1 MDQLASI
8 TAWTPT
14 STNTPTST
22 SLKSVATTAQSALE
36 SSLSAALHSFS
47 SYGTK
52 INNEQYVSASRVI
65 RGAQASLSIISAEQ
79 VLATATADNVK
90 AQATELIWNST
101 QNLDDLWWDENVYD
115 IRRLTRPGNII
126 FLVVFAISFLWYI
139 LILAKSRYWWF
150 NIAFFCGAALEFLGF
165 LGRVLS
171 FNDMTYFPYYLLQLI
186 VLTIAPA
193 FIMGGIYFLLGQLV
207 IIHGRQFSI
216 LKPLWYA
223 YIFIA
228 CDVTSLVIQAIGG
241 GIASVRA
248 ENYENADP
256 GTYTMIAGIAF
267 QVFSMSIYIIFWTM
281 FLWRI
286 YFPKTDKYPQI
297 EPEKPVVDSQHLLK
311 PSVKNF
317 LKLLINSKTT
327 AEYKKNVLEPY
338 YNPKYADIRS
348 RKLYDYFALAVSL
361 AIIAVFVRCIYRVV
375 ELAQGFSGYLITHE
389 VYIMCLDALM
399 LFIALYIFIPFH
411 PHIVFGA
418 SNIIRLGDIKENA
431 DQKIEEEVLYPIDDD
446 YGSNGTKNGTA
457 AGSPYGEERHDINK
471 NGKFE
476 DSDASYKA
484 ELGDANHA
492 SYPVEQVPH
501 GSYPVDNNQVLHET
515 HPTNNSDVYL
525 GPYEPGP
532 K

>member
-1 MDQLASI
+1 MSSLLASI

-22 SLKSVATTAQSALE
+22 SLISVPTTAQSALE
-36 SSLSAALHSFS
+36 SSLSAALHSLSTF
-47 SYGTK
+47 GPHVK
-52 INNEQYVSASRVI
+52 NQDYVSASRVI
-65 RGAQASLSIISAEQ
+65 RGAQVSLSILSAQ
-79 VLATATADNVK
+79 NVLATATADNVK

-101 QNLDDLWWDENVYD
+101 QNLEDLFWDENVYN
-115 IRRLTRPGNII
+115 IHRLTRPGNII
-126 FLVVFAISFLWYI
+126 FLVVFSITVLWYT

-150 NIAFFCGAALEFLGF
+150 NIAFFCGAVLEFLGF

-171 FNDMTYFPYYLLQLI
+171 FSDMTYFQYYLLQLI

-207 IIHGRQFSI
+207 IIHGRQFSV

-267 QVFSMSIYIIFWTM
+267 QVFSMSIYIIFWSL

-286 YFPKTDKYPQI
+286 YFPKTDIYPHAQS
-297 EPEKPVVDSQHLLK
+297 EKSPVANSPHQLLK

-317 LKLLINSKTT
+317 FKLLFNTKET
-327 AEYKKNVLEPY
+327 AEYKRNVLEPY

-348 RKLYDYFALAVSL
+348 RKLYNYFPLAVSL
-361 AIIAVFVRCIYRVV
+361 AIIAIFIRCIYRVV

-399 LFIALYIFIPFH
+399 LFFALYIFIPFH

-418 SNIIRLGDIKENA
+418 SNIIRLSDIKGNTDE
-431 DQKIEEEVLYPIDDD
+431 KVEEELYPLDDD
-446 YGSNGTKNGTA
+446 NHTFRNDTIPFG
-457 AGSPYGEERHDINK
+457 ERHDVA
-471 NGKFE
+471 E
-476 DSDASYKA
+476 DDKLKDSGESQNR
-484 ELGDANHA
+484 GW
-492 SYPVEQVPH
+492 
-501 GSYPVDNNQVLHET
+501 
-515 HPTNNSDVYL
+515 
-525 GPYEPGP
+525 
-532 K
+532 